1 VTSIPRP
8 AVPPRPDGAVAEH
21 VVGAFARPWPTATW
35 SLPDTIAVSFMPFGI
50 VLFLSIV
57 VGPFLGWT
65 GSGGG
70 LLLTFLQQVAMLVP
84 VVWWVK
90 ATDHGGWET
99 LGLGRGRWDRAD
111 VFSGLGLGLLAMV
124 SGSLVLYIT
133 YEIARAVLGR
143 DPQVFGN
150 GPELEGAWLYGFAIL
165 AICFAPIC
173 EEVLFRGFLFNGL
186 RRSLSFRWAVVIS
199 AFAFALLH
207 AEPIRLPSL
216 FVVGIILASGVE
228 RRRILVVSVVAH
240 ATVNVA
246 AILAEFAAR

>member
-1 VTSIPRP
+1 MQ
-8 AVPPRPDGAVAEH
+8 H

-57 VGPFLGWT
+57 VGT
-65 GSGGG
+65 
-70 LLLTFLQQVAMLVP
+70 VP
-84 VVWWVK
+84 RMDRARRRPAPDLPAAARDAGAGRVVGEGHG
-90 ATDHGGWET
+90 HGGWET

-124 SGSLVLYIT
+124 SGSVVLYIT
-133 YEIARAVLGR
+133 FQIARAVLGR

-228 RRRILVVSVVAH
+228 RRRILVVSVIAH